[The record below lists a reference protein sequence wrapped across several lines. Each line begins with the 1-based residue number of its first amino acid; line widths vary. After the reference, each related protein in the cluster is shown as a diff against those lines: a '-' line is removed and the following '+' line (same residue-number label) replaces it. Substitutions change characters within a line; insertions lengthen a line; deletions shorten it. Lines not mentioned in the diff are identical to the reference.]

1 MRSRAVAFS
10 EEWKDARYEKGESQ
24 PFYDDFFE
32 IFGIKRRQVAR
43 YEESVKKLN
52 NRQGFIDLF
61 WPGVLLVEQKSAGRD
76 LDKAAEQ
83 AGEYFDALPDE
94 EKPRYQLVCDFQ
106 NFHLLDRDERQKT
119 SFTLAE
125 LSANLEA
132 FKFMLGEDSAAYEK
146 QKALSIDASRL
157 MGRIHDDLKK
167 SGYKGKKLEIFLT
180 RLTFC
185 LFADNTGIFEKRLFQ
200 NLIKRLREGGD
211 MGAWIGKI
219 FETLDTPEND
229 RTSALDEDLAKL
241 PYVNGGLFEEQI
253 KSTDIDS
260 TISENLIY
268 VANFKWNEISP
279 AIFGS
284 LFQSVMDETE
294 RREQGAHYTGEDDIL
309 KVIDSLFMDDLWR
322 TFKKFKKIKT
332 KASRDREL
340 KVFHDELASM
350 TFFDPACGCGNF
362 LVIAYRELR
371 RLEIEVLELIHTD
384 SSGKLQIKLDA
395 RELSKI
401 DVHQF
406 YGLELND
413 FAVHIAR
420 AALWMMDHFM
430 NIELGNK
437 FGQWIPR
444 IPLEKSPTIICA
456 DALEMDWAELLSPE
470 KCSFIF
476 GNPPFVGAKTQSEH
490 QRKQVRDI
498 ANLGGTG
505 GTLDYVCAWYI
516 KAGQYIQGKTGIGFI
531 STNSITQGQQVA
543 QLWPILF
550 EQCDLEIS
558 FAHQSFAWESEA
570 PGQAA
575 VSVII
580 IGLEKQK
587 NARKDKILYSYESP
601 KSRSNPETVLTISP
615 YLLSTDGTADSH
627 ISIKQTSKPLN
638 KLPKMRIGTKPID
651 GGYYILSEAEKKNL
665 ISKEPA
671 IDLYIHPFIGGREL
685 TKGGKRYIIHAN
697 SIPTDLLKSMPTV
710 KSIIAQVR
718 KYRLG
723 KIPAKGKDIKT
734 IKPAGGTSLEL
745 ATTPR
750 KFHITRV
757 PKKPF
762 MVIPRVTTSRRDY
775 IPIAMYNPPDIPN
788 DSTLYIASATPADFA
803 LLTSAMHMA
812 WVNAVAGRLGNG
824 YRYSIGVVY
833 NTFPL
838 SDDADLSKL
847 IPFGQAIL
855 KARANHPKATLDQLY
870 DPDDMP
876 DDLRKAHLANDR
888 AVDRLYSPKPFA
900 DDTARIN
907 HLFAL
912 YEKQTANQTTQSNRA
927 DAV

>member
-61 WPGVLLVEQKSAGRD
+61 WPGVLLAEQKSAGRD

-340 KVFHDELASM
+340 KVFHNQLADM

-444 IPLEKSPTIICA
+444 IPLEKSPTILCA
-456 DALEMDWAELLSPE
+456 DALEMDWEELLSPE

-476 GNPPFVGAKTQSEH
+476 GNPPFVGAKTQSQF
-490 QRKQVRDI
+490 QREQVRKI
-498 ANLGGTG
+498 ANLGKTG

-516 KAGQYIQGKTGIGFI
+516 KAGHYIQGKTGIGFV
-531 STNSITQGQQVA
+531 STNSITQGEQVA
-543 QLWPILF
+543 QLWPILL
-550 EQCDLEIS
+550 ETCDLEIA
-558 FAHQSFAWESEA
+558 FAHQSFSWESEA
-570 PGQAA
+570 PGKAT
-575 VSVII
+575 VTVII
-580 IGLEKQK
+580 IGLEKK
-587 NARKDKILYSYESP
+587 KDARKDKVLFFYEDTKGKPTAQPASA
-601 KSRSNPETVLTISP
+601 ISP
-615 YLLSTDGTADSH
+615 YLFD
-627 ISIKQTSKPLN
+627 TSRSENPNVVVKETSRPLN
-638 KLPKMRIGTKPID
+638 GLPKMMVGTQPID
-651 GGYYILSEAEKKNL
+651 NGRLIFNTAERDEFLKD
-665 ISKEPA
+665 EPKA
-671 IDLYIHPFIGGREL
+671 KRFMKPFIGGHEFL
-685 TKGGKRYIIHAN
+685 NSKKRYILDLTKTSPDILRKMPHVMKRLQEVTKFREKSKRKSTKAIAN
-697 SIPTDLLKSMPTV
+697 QPTQFNITAIPKSPFL
-710 KSIIAQVR
+710 ALPQ
-718 KYRLG
+718 
-723 KIPAKGKDIKT
+723 
-734 IKPAGGTSLEL
+734 TSSE
-745 ATTPR
+745 
-750 KFHITRV
+750 
-757 PKKPF
+757 
-762 MVIPRVTTSRRDY
+762 RREY
-775 IPIAMYNPPDIPN
+775 IPIGFLAPPTIP
-788 DSTLYIASATPADFA
+788 SVKAYFIESATPADLA
-803 LLTSAMHMA
+803 LLSSAMHMA
-812 WVNAVAGRLGNG
+812 WMRTVTGRLESR
-824 YRYSIGVVY
+824 YSYSIGVVY
-833 NTFPL
+833 NTFPVPKGK
-838 SDDADLSKL
+838 DLSKL
-847 IPFGQAIL
+847 ERHGQAIL
-855 KARANHPKATLDQLY
+855 DARTKHPKATLADLY
-870 DPDDMP
+870 DSTTMP
-876 DDLRKAHLANDR
+876 PNLRKAHLANDR

-912 YEKQTANQTTQSNRA
+912 YEKQTTQSNRA